1 MPIAPKTQKTITL
14 MCGNKSFSLTGG
26 TFQPGT
32 HYILTRIKGKP
43 TAFMMTNPGKVE
55 LENKIKVEPVVSDI
69 EQSPT
74 TVPSTSQELTVN
86 QHSVETK
93 LLSIK
98 KVRKDCVI
106 FNFYSFSI

>member
-55 LENKIKVEPVVSDI
+55 LENKIKVEPAVSDI
-69 EQSPT
+69 DQSP

-86 QHSVETK
+86 QHSVDTK

-98 KVRKDCVI
+98 KVRKDCVM
-106 FNFYSFSI
+106 FNLYLFSI